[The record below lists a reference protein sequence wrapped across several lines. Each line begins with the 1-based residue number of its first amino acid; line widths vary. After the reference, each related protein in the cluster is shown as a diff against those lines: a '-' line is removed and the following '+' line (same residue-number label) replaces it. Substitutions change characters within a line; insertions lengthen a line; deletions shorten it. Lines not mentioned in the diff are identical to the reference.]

1 MIFQDDI
8 DFLKDF
14 TNVILLRKGL
24 AAVAVAPA
32 YQGRVMTST
41 YEEETGPSFGWINR
55 SGKQLISNSLV
66 SKTG

>member
-1 MIFQDDI
+1 MNFQDDI

-41 YEEETGPSFGWINR
+41 YEEETGPVLVGLIDQSFRRAFALN
-55 SGKQLISNSLV
+55 
-66 SKTG
+66 